1 MNSAKVICPFCS
13 CPVQIK
19 KFGNGWVG
27 LCCHEIIY
35 NSDQLPR
42 TTVPKILETARNI
55 SSQRLFR
62 DSHHNINNIRYLEIS
77 ETNLT
82 PGDRRAAMAAQ

>member
-1 MNSAKVICPFCS
+1 MDSAKVICPFCS

-27 LCCHEIIY
+27 LCCREIIY

-42 TTVPKILETARNI
+42 TKLPEDLKTASNI
-55 SSQRLFR
+55 SSQWLFL
-62 DSHHNINNIRYLEIS
+62 DSPRNTNNNIHLEIS
-77 ETNLT
+77 ETNLNS
-82 PGDRRAAMAAQ
+82 GDRRAAMAAQ

>member
-1 MNSAKVICPFCS
+1 MNSSKIICPFCS
-13 CPVQIK
+13 CPVQLK

-42 TTVPKILETARNI
+42 TTVPKDLETARNI
-55 SSQRLFR
+55 NSQRLFL
-62 DSHHNINNIRYLEIS
+62 DSPQIANNYRYL
-77 ETNLT
+77 
-82 PGDRRAAMAAQ
+82 